1 MPERPS
7 ILVVANRSAGSEPL
21 VEVLAER
28 AAREDVCFTLV
39 VPATPAGIAWAAD
52 MDSGEDAARRRLEAA
67 VSRYRAAGLPLR
79 DARVGHPDPLAAT
92 LDAVHFE
99 PFAEIVVS
107 TPPHHLCAWLRISL
121 SAPGRACHGAP
132 GNSCRGTTHSP
143 RRSPNAGSG
152 PPRVA
157 HDLKRSRLIPP
168 RPT

>member
-121 SAPGRACHGAP
+121 PH
-132 GNSCRGTTHSP
+132 
-143 RRSPNAGSG
+143 
-152 PPRVA
+152 RVA
-157 HDLKRSRLIPP
+157 HATGLPVTHVEAP
-168 RPT
+168 RTARAARPMPARARHGLRTISSARG